1 MKHIFLIRHCQADGQ
16 APDAPLTTLGQEQ
29 SIDLADFLNDF
40 PINYI
45 VSSPY
50 ERAYRTIKPLAGRK
64 SLPIHTDTDLQERVL
79 SQNHL
84 PDWLE
89 KLKLTFDD
97 LDLRYIG
104 GESSRQ
110 AMDRGI
116 AVLHKVMRTDA
127 KQIAVVSHGNLI
139 SLLLKYYDDQ
149 IQFEHWQALSNPDVY
164 QLVFDDEYQ
173 LLHMERIWQS
183 LKGINSLRQ

>member
-1 MKHIFLIRHCQADGQ
+1 MKSIFLIRHCQAEGQ
-16 APDAPLTTLGQEQ
+16 APDAQLTTLGQEQ
-29 SIDLADFLNDF
+29 SMYIADFLNDF
-40 PINYI
+40 SIDYI

-50 ERAYRTIKPLAGRK
+50 ERAYRTIEPLASRR
-64 SLPIHTDTDLQERVL
+64 SLSIHTDIDLQERVL
-79 SQNHL
+79 SQENL

-89 KLKLTFDD
+89 KLRLTFDD
-97 LDLRYIG
+97 LDLRYTG

-116 AVLHKVMRTDA
+116 AVLDKAIRIDA

-139 SLLLKYYDDQ
+139 SLLLKHYDEQ

-173 LLHMERIWQS
+173 LIRMQRIWQ
-183 LKGINSLRQ
+183 

>member
-1 MKHIFLIRHCQADGQ
+1 MKHIFLIRHCQAEGQ
-16 APDAPLTTLGQEQ
+16 APDALLTTLGQEQ
-29 SIDLADFLNDF
+29 SLQLADFLNDI
-40 PINYI
+40 PIDYI

-50 ERAYRTIKPLAGRK
+50 ERAYRTIEPLAIKK
-64 SLPIHTDTDLQERVL
+64 SLSIHTDINLQERVL
-79 SQNHL
+79 SQDNL

-97 LDLRYIG
+97 LDLCYTG

-116 AVLHKVMRTDA
+116 AVLDKVIRTDA

-139 SLLLKYYDDQ
+139 SLLLKYYNDQ

-183 LKGINSLRQ
+183 FKGRIA

>member
-1 MKHIFLIRHCQADGQ
+1 MKHIFLIRHCQAEGQ
-16 APDAPLTTLGQEQ
+16 SPDARLTTLGQEQ
-29 SIDLADFLNDF
+29 SLQLANCFNDIPID
-40 PINYI
+40 YI

-50 ERAYRTIKPLAGRK
+50 ERAYRTIEPLAFKK
-64 SLPIHTDTDLQERVL
+64 SLSIHTDINLQERVL
-79 SQNHL
+79 SQDNL

-97 LDLRYIG
+97 LDLCYAG

-116 AVLHKVMRTDA
+116 AVLDKAIRTDA

-139 SLLLKYYDDQ
+139 SLLLKYYNDQ

-183 LKGINSLRQ
+183 FKGINSLRR